1 MEGGRIRSLRLNY
14 ASVRD
19 EGVPAAKP
27 AKTHAQLEFQ
37 GIVAV
42 SASFFST
49 LPRSAL
55 ALY

>member
-42 SASFFST
+42 SASFLST
-49 LPRSAL
+49 LPRSVL